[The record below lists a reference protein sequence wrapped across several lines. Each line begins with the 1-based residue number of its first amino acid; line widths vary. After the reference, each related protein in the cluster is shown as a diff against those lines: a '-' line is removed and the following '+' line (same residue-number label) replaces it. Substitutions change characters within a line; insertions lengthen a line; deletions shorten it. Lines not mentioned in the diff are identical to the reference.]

1 MSLFTYYYVS
11 AALELFAAFITVVM
25 LLIRPLIQKQ
35 HSTVDAFLVALL
47 CAHAL
52 SLLLDAPIWILLAE
66 PSPER
71 VPLIKVLTFL
81 TDLLLISA
89 QALYAWCLTAY
100 ISERQYISR
109 RPVWYITGLS
119 AAAVLTCL
127 LSAFNEMYIGY
138 DASGA
143 DFTGSLYWL
152 YLLFT
157 VQLPAST
164 ALLAFQHRR
173 ILGRRDT
180 WVFASYG
187 LIVVVSVP
195 LQLFWAITPVYLA
208 ADVTVLL
215 LACTVIYTAQV
226 RRTAQAEKKLV
237 EQELSLSESRNAL
250 MLSQIQPHFLYNAL
264 TAIYCLCDTRPE
276 TAKTAVSDFSRY
288 LRGNLDS
295 LKKEGLISFSDELR
309 HTQAYLSLE
318 KLRYEEALEV
328 AYDIK
333 VSDFLLPPL
342 TIEPLVENAVN
353 HGIGV
358 LPSGGCVTISTQEL
372 PEYYEVRVADNGAGF
387 DPALAQYV
395 ADYLGLEL
403 EIIPM
408 DFDGVLAEL
417 ANGTVDL
424 GMAGLSPDPE
434 RADAME
440 FSDLYYI
447 GGQSFVCLQA
457 NADKFPDLAATNDAS
472 LSIGAQT
479 GSIQVNLAEE
489 NSPDA
494 DIVLLTKVT
503 DIIAELIGG
512 KLDGAY
518 IETAVAESYAKNYP
532 ELCVALEVSYDVAGS
547 SIGVV
552 KGNSELLAGVNE
564 AIAAALADG
573 SMDSFVAEAN
583 ELASGSVYE
592 GLLDNYEG

>member
-81 TDLLLISA
+81 TDLFLISA

-157 VQLPAST
+157 VPLPAST

-333 VSDFLLPPL
+333 VSGFLLPPL

-387 DPALAQYV
+387 DPDV
-395 ADYLGLEL
+395 
-403 EIIPM
+403 IP
-408 DFDGVLAEL
+408 
-417 ANGTVDL
+417 
-424 GMAGLSPDPE
+424 
-434 RADAME
+434 
-440 FSDLYYI
+440 
-447 GGQSFVCLQA
+447 
-457 NADKFPDLAATNDAS
+457 
-472 LSIGAQT
+472 
-479 GSIQVNLAEE
+479 
-489 NSPDA
+489 
-494 DIVLLTKVT
+494 
-503 DIIAELIGG
+503 
-512 KLDGAY
+512 
-518 IETAVAESYAKNYP
+518 
-532 ELCVALEVSYDVAGS
+532 
-547 SIGVV
+547 
-552 KGNSELLAGVNE
+552 
-564 AIAAALADG
+564 ADG
-573 SMDSFVAEAN
+573 HAHVGISAVRSR
-583 ELASGSVYE
+583 LHILCG
-592 GLLDNYEG
+592 GTLDIRSAPGQGTAAIIHIPKGA